1 MSAYTDNSFKVLA
14 GARYINIAYR
24 DWGDADNPDVIVC
37 CHGLS
42 RNRKDFDDL
51 AAVLSVKYRV
61 LSVDMP
67 GRGDSEWLD
76 DKSAYGYPLY
86 ETVCASMIALTGAD
100 DVTWIGTSMG
110 GILGMRLAAKRGSPI
125 KRLVLND
132 IGPFIPK
139 EGRADNQANFGKDPR
154 YATEAEG
161 IQNVRETRSVF
172 GPFSEKDWDK
182 FGRDSL
188 RQLPDGQWTLH
199 YDPGL
204 DPMGHGLQAAD
215 RAHGGPD
222 GQNGPVF
229 RNLRGSWR
237 RPLPRVDPAGPNRRH
252 RELHREITAMPNA
265 VKLGYLLP
273 TRERIMVG
281 EHKTR
286 PILDLARHAEAV
298 GFDAVWIGDSVTAK
312 PRHDALS
319 ML

>member
-1 MSAYTDNSFKVLA
+1 MSAYTDNIFKVLA
-14 GARYINIAYR
+14 GARYVDIAYR
-24 DWGDADNPDVIVC
+24 DWGDADNSDVIVC

-51 AAVLSVKYRV
+51 AAVLSAKYRV
-61 LSVDMP
+61 FSVDMP

-86 ETVCASMIALTGAD
+86 ETVCASMMALTGAD

-132 IGPFIPK
+132 TGPFIPK
-139 EGRADNQANFGKDPR
+139 EGRANNQANFGKDPR

-172 GPFSEKDWDK
+172 GPFSEKDWEK

-204 DPMGHGLQAAD
+204 ASEAPVTETSIWELWPLIHVPTLTLWGTDSKLLIATTVDRMARTGPCSEIYAVPGAGHCPGLTQPDQIAAI
-215 RAHGGPD
+215 AS
-222 GQNGPVF
+222 F
-229 RNLRGSWR
+229 
-237 RPLPRVDPAGPNRRH
+237 
-252 RELHREITAMPNA
+252 
-265 VKLGYLLP
+265 
-273 TRERIMVG
+273 
-281 EHKTR
+281 
-286 PILDLARHAEAV
+286 
-298 GFDAVWIGDSVTAK
+298 IG
-312 PRHDALS
+312 R
-319 ML
+319 